1 MNGEKLERRIL
12 IFAFS
17 VNFLFFLM
25 EVGAGFLS
33 HSMGLIADSLDM
45 LADAFVYGISLFAVG
60 AALARKKGIARLS
73 GYFQLF
79 LALFGVIEVC
89 RRSLGW
95 GEVPDF
101 RGMIV
106 IASLSLVANLAVFY
120 VLGKA
125 KGGGPHLAAS
135 RIFTS
140 NDIIVNVLVIASG
153 FMVFWMDSKWPD
165 LIAGGII
172 FGVVA
177 NGSRKTL
184 KLSR

>member
-1 MNGEKLERRIL
+1 M
-12 IFAFS
+12 
-17 VNFLFFLM
+17 
-25 EVGAGFLS
+25 
-33 HSMGLIADSLDM
+33 
-45 LADAFVYGISLFAVG
+45 
-60 AALARKKGIARLS
+60 
-73 GYFQLF
+73 
-79 LALFGVIEVC
+79 
-89 RRSLGW
+89 
-95 GEVPDF
+95 PDF